1 MMTHPDRLF
10 ELAKQ
15 KMEQNQREINL
26 ANAQTCVMRHWLAE
40 QVRHVADRL
49 EPKNIGEGQEQLLGI
64 KH

>member
-15 KMEQNQREINL
+15 RMEQNQQEITL

-40 QVRHVADRL
+40 QVRKFADRL
-49 EPKNIGEGQEQLLGI
+49 DAANYGGNEVLPLVKR
-64 KH
+64 